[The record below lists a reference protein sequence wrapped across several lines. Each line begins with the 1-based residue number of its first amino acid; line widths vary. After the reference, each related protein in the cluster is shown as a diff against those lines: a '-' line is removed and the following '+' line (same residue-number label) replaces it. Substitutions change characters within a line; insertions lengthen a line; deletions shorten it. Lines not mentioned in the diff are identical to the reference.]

1 MFADLRPP
9 PPQLERV
16 DSAVSNSPAAAP
28 PPHAARPSLSATAPL
43 QERAAQALL
52 QACAAS
58 KVCLEWAWDKA
69 LELIELAKSKAQAD
83 PRPYHQ
89 RTPLRSDV
97 EF

>member
-1 MFADLRPP
+1 M
-9 PPQLERV
+9 
-16 DSAVSNSPAAAP
+16 DSAVSNSPAAAPP